1 MKISFFVCFICYILF
16 VCVLIDTEFFVEE
29 LAVGYD
35 FELSNQF
42 NVLVKERVY
51 SFVILV
57 LIRNVGSRFEL

>member
-1 MKISFFVCFICYILF
+1 MF
-16 VCVLIDTEFFVEE
+16 VLIDTEFFVEE